1 MYKENLKK
9 IEDLRKSVLV
19 EDITYEEYSKKYSE
33 KISEEISS
41 EFSLRNREYERIGEK
56 RHKIKEKK
64 ATIALLFALILTN
77 IFQNIVWLL
86 LGMEVTWIS
95 FLFVGFQLMF
105 GSTGLISFISIT
117 LFLILLPFFLLLGF
131 IYTPLDKSKIFH
143 NFTESENKLIAEHD
157 NSINSALKIKLEHA
171 YKKYIEEKYSEKKS
185 ILAEIINKEKENNTL
200 VENALIYLKKNQDKS
215 YTYLLSLIDTY
226 SQKTILPAIEENFNK
241 SDITYDLT
249 PGKASSSLLETFQRL
264 TVNLTDKIMIEEGLT
279 EYGLVDITRSTNN
292 DLGIG
297 TYFYSI
303 QKNGDLILME
313 SPYIIHYEP
322 NNSSHYALFDSIKY
336 KNSKNKKTIIKNKNI
351 HDFQL
356 FGSELVESS
365 VQTIPNAAISQ
376 PAIKVSVIGTLFNE
390 FLFGSS
396 YATLNGVGKMMSS
409 IQKQLEVLKVNITTV
424 HRINDTRKVQLILK
438 DQSDLELKGIS
449 IYYDFNRKMGNVKN
463 KIQDTKIQAIDEPEK
478 KKIIEEKE
486 TNTLNSLLEAQ
497 KMLKENLI
505 TKEEFDALKLE
516 ILGSKKLK
524 N

>member
-1 MYKENLKK
+1 VYKKNLKI
-9 IEDLRKSVLV
+9 IEDLRKKLLV
-19 EDITYEEYSKKYSE
+19 EDITYEEYSKKYSV
-33 KISEEISS
+33 KISKEISD
-41 EFSLRNREYERIGEK
+41 EFSLRNPQYKRIEERSN
-56 RHKIKEKK
+56 KIKEKK
-64 ATIALLFALILTN
+64 SNLAFFLALVLTN

-117 LFLILLPFFLLLGF
+117 LFLVLLPFLLLFGF
-131 IYTPLDKSKIFH
+131 IAILLDKTKIFH
-143 NFTESENKLIAEHD
+143 NLTESENKLIAEHD
-157 NSINSALKIKLEHA
+157 NSIKSALKIKLENA
-171 YKKYIEEKYSEKKS
+171 YKKHIEEKYSEKKS
-185 ILAEIINKEKENNTL
+185 ILAEIISKEKENNTL
-200 VENALIYLKKNQDKS
+200 VDNALIDLKKSQEKS
-215 YTYLLSLIDTY
+215 YTYLISLIDTY

-241 SDITYDLT
+241 FDITYDLT
-249 PGKASSSLLETFQRL
+249 PGKASSSLLDSFQKL
-264 TVNLTDKIMIEEGLT
+264 TVELTDKIMIEEGLT

-322 NNSSHYALFDSIKY
+322 NNSSHYALFDSTKY
-336 KNSKNKKTIIKNKNI
+336 KNSKNKKTIIKNNNI

-365 VQTIPNAAISQ
+365 VQTIPNVAVAQ

-409 IQKQLEVLKVNITTV
+409 IQKQLEVLKVNITTI
-424 HRINDTRKVQLILK
+424 HRINDTRRVQLILK

-449 IYYDFNRKMGNVKN
+449 IYYDFNRKMGKAKN
-463 KIQDTKIQAIDEPEK
+463 KIQETKIQSIDEPGK
-478 KKIIEEKE
+478 NKIIEEKE

-516 ILGSKKLK
+516 ILGSKKPK